1 MAIPIMCMQL
11 KQREINVFIGIA
23 ALVLIFFAGNSP
35 VKAADDPQPV
45 VWNSPSKD
53 ARGSMPAGN
62 GELGINAWVEPN
74 GDLLLYLGRTDAWSE
89 NGRLLKLGRVRI
101 SFTPSLAGSGKD
113 FHQELDYRDGLIK
126 IHGGDTSVRVWV
138 DAHHPLV
145 QVDVDSDR
153 QLTATVRMERWRT
166 ERRQLAEWEIFS
178 AYGLH
183 GDDGPPVYVEPDTI
197 VPGQPGRIVW
207 YHRNERS
214 IWADNLKLQALG
226 SWARTHDDPLLNR
239 TFGGLIEGDGLE
251 SASPDKLA
259 TAEPRKRFSVRI
271 HTRTDQSD
279 TASQWME
286 KLIERAEAV
295 AADNASKR
303 LEAHRKWWHD
313 FWDRSWIRITDGPDA
328 ETVSR
333 AYVAQRWMNAGA
345 GRGNYPIKFNGSIFN
360 VPDTIRYGRHKG
372 KKGNADFR
380 MWGGPYWLQ
389 NTRFPYWSMLI
400 AGDFDLMHPFFRMCR
415 EILPLRRKATRE
427 YFDHEGAF
435 YWETM
440 YFWGTATDTN
450 YGRDR
455 EGKPD
460 GLLDNQ
466 YTRRFW
472 QGGLELS
479 LIMLDYY
486 AFTGDDEFAKKVMVP
501 VGDAVLTFYDRH
513 WERDEDGQIRFDPAQ
528 VLETYW
534 KAVNPL
540 PVIVGIRKVG
550 EEMLRLPYNLTTE
563 KQRRQWRNTLADLPP
578 VPKLESKGHTILA
591 PAEKYSDKHNAE
603 NAALY
608 AVFPYRAYRVGM
620 PDLQI
625 AQDTFN
631 LRRNR
636 SIIGMMGQNVVIAA
650 CLGRINDAQ
659 SAVRKMAQPIYSH
672 RYLGMWTSSGWYPH
686 QDHGSNIMNAL
697 QRMLLQYDKG
707 KIQLLPAW
715 PENWDVEF
723 KLHAPQNTVIEGEVK
738 DGKLQNLEVHPE
750 SRREDIMP

>member
-1 MAIPIMCMQL
+1 MCIQL
-11 KQREINVFIGIA
+11 KQREINAFIGIA
-23 ALVLIFFAGNSP
+23 ALGLVFFAGNSA

-45 VWNSPSKD
+45 VWGSPSKD

-62 GELGINAWVEPN
+62 GELGINAWVEPD

-145 QVDVDSDR
+145 QVDVESDR

-166 ERRQLAEWEIFS
+166 ERRQLRGPEIHS

-214 IWADNLKLQALG
+214 IWADNLELQALG

-251 SASPDKLA
+251 SASPDKLE

-279 TASQWME
+279 TAGQWME

-295 AADNASKR
+295 AADSSSKR
-303 LEAHRKWWHD
+303 LDAHRKWWHD
-313 FWDRSWIRITDGPDA
+313 FWGRSWIRITDGPDA

-360 VPDTIRYGRHKG
+360 VPETYKG
-372 KKGNADFR
+372 KRVNADFR
-380 MWGGPYWLQ
+380 AWGGPYWFQ
-389 NTRFPYWSMLI
+389 NTRFPYWSMLL
-400 AGDFDLMHPFFRMCR
+400 AGDFDLMQPFFRMYR
-415 EILPLRRKATRE
+415 EVLPLRRKATRE

-440 YFWGTATDTN
+440 YFWGTATDAN

-460 GLLDNQ
+460 GLTDNR
-466 YTRRFW
+466 YIRRYW
-472 QGGLELS
+472 QDGLELS

-486 AFTGDDEFAKKVMVP
+486 AFTGDDEFAEKTMIP
-501 VGDAVLTFYDRH
+501 VGDAVLTFFDRH
-513 WERDEDGQIRFDPAQ
+513 WERDEDGQIRFEPAQ
-528 VLETYW
+528 SLETYW
-534 KAVNPL
+534 QAVNPL
-540 PVIVGIRKVG
+540 PEIVGIRKVG
-550 EEMLRLPYNLTTE
+550 REMLRLPDRLTTE
-563 KQRRQWRNTLADLPP
+563 EQCRQWRNTLADLPP
-578 VPKLESKGHTILA
+578 VPKRESKGHTLLA
-591 PAEKYSDKHNAE
+591 PAEKYRDKHNSE
-603 NAALY
+603 NPELY
-608 AVFPYRAYRVGM
+608 AVFPYRAYGVGM
-620 PDLQI
+620 PNLQL
-625 AQDTFN
+625 AQHTFN
-631 LRRNR
+631 ARRVKR
-636 SIIGMMGQNVVIAA
+636 TGGWHQDAIKAARLGLADQAQTYVVKNA
-650 CLGRINDAQ
+650 RD
-659 SAVRKMAQPIYSH
+659 RKSGY
-672 RYLGMWTSSGWYPH
+672 RYQGMWPRHYDWIPDQT
-686 QDHGSNIMNAL
+686 HGNVTMIAL
-697 QRMLLQYDKG
+697 QRMLLQYDRNS
-707 KIQLLPAW
+707 IQILPAW

-723 KLHAPQNTVIEGEVK
+723 KLHAPQNTVIQGRVNNGE
-738 DGKLQNLEVHPE
+738 LQDLQVHPE
-750 SRREDIMP
+750 SRREDITDIVRK